1 MILDTDGSKPIYV
14 QIAEWIETEILKG
27 NLKQDEKV
35 YSQYSLAEMF
45 TINPATAAKGLNLLS
60 DENILYNKRG
70 LGKFV
75 TGEARELIM
84 DKRKNQTLKG
94 LLLEAAIEA
103 KQLNVSDAELI
114 QMLQGIMTNLKGM
127 RSERD

>member
-1 MILDTDGSKPIYV
+1 MILNTDGSKPIYV
-14 QIAEWIETEILKG
+14 QISEWIETEILKG

-35 YSQYSLAEMF
+35 YSQYKLAEMF

-75 TGEARELIM
+75 TNEALGLII

-103 KQLNVSDAELI
+103 KQLNVSEVELV
-114 QMLQGIMTNLKGM
+114 QMLKGIMTNLEG
-127 RSERD
+127 DA